1 MARWIRCPV
10 CGHVVKEGN
19 LLRDYP
25 IQIFEKHGLGWGRG
39 FRYDLIEP
47 DESLLNLLRGKI
59 VRVYRSLVVS
69 GDFIVVSPSLS
80 LLPSLM
86 PSYVDLDPVHLDA
99 HELENLEEGRW
110 EVV

>member
-1 MARWIRCPV
+1 
-10 CGHVVKEGN
+10 

-25 IQIFEKHGLGWGRG
+25 IQFFEKHGLGWGRG

-47 DESLLNLLRGKI
+47 NESLLNLLRGKI
-59 VRVYRSLVVS
+59 VRVYRSLVGY
-69 GDFIVVSPSLS
+69 GDFIVASPSLS
-80 LLPSLM
+80 YSLA